1 MYSTKTNLKLYLYD
15 PNRTGNVT
23 RLEIMNKDYI
33 IEPLHARV
41 NTMLVFNL
49 FNICMKSLTCIGC
62 SLEPATCYHTTCSR
76 LTAGGGWSEDSA

>member
-1 MYSTKTNLKLYLYD
+1 MYSTKTNLEYDLYD

-49 FNICMKSLTCIGC
+49 FSICMKSLTCICC
-62 SLEPATCYHTTCSR
+62 SLDPATCYHTMCSR
-76 LTAGGGWSEDSA
+76 LTAGGGLSEKSA

>member
-1 MYSTKTNLKLYLYD
+1 MYSTKTNWKYD
-15 PNRTGNVT
+15 LHDPHMSGNVA

-76 LTAGGGWSEDSA
+76 LIAGGGWSEDSA

>member
-1 MYSTKTNLKLYLYD
+1 MTCTT
-15 PNRTGNVT
+15 RTGRAT
-23 RLEIMNKDYI
+23 LQGLEIMNKDYI

-49 FNICMKSLTCIGC
+49 FCICMKSLTCIGC
-62 SLEPATCYHTTCSR
+62 SLEPATCYHMTCSR